1 MLENRKQESVGDI
14 GYQKFISWEKKNL
27 KVLGKGID
35 AAQ

>member
-27 KVLGKGID
+27 KGLGKGID